1 MRDLFRGECWPS
13 AFNKRSS
20 GSTPLLFRMFPR
32 PPSVLCDRLLRAIP
46 FLVTGF
52 LGTAAVLADSP
63 LEEVVRI
70 AFQNNRELRIAALVI
85 ERARA
90 TERWSGRLDNPELEV
105 TFSDDEAGLDE
116 NEGTLA
122 VAFSQRFPLT
132 SRLRQ
137 EKSLRAWQVI
147 LAEAELAERKRELA
161 YQVDL
166 ALVEWLAMRAQLEN
180 ARKQTALNG
189 EILAFLTKQAEA
201 GEVSKLVVIQ
211 TKLTGQSISQQ
222 AMLAAASEKTALLH
236 LKQLIG
242 LEPGTGF
249 NPPGNLPRPGGSA
262 GVERE
267 FSKVLDHRPDHV
279 LALSR
284 IDEAEAEAAFAH
296 AKRWEDI
303 SVQAFAERERAV
315 DEPGGLERNTFL
327 GIGVSIPLPLRQRNQ
342 EGIAQA
348 NIQREEAA
356 REVEAVQF
364 RIRSELA
371 EAYQQNRDAWS
382 LAREI
387 GGEVMDLAEQNL
399 AEFRQ
404 AYAQGQASLVE
415 VQRAQEQILELRKAS
430 LDALAAWHRAKAKVR
445 YVTGDYPGLSP
456 RSETAK

>member
-1 MRDLFRGECWPS
+1 
-13 AFNKRSS
+13 
-20 GSTPLLFRMFPR
+20 MFPR
-32 PPSVLCDRLLRAIP
+32 PSTFLFSRLLRAVFI
-46 FLVTGF
+46 LVSGF
-52 LGTAAVLADSP
+52 LGAAPVFAESS
-63 LEEVVRI
+63 LEEVVRL
-70 AFQNNRELRIAALVI
+70 AFQNNRELRIAALEI
-85 ERARA
+85 NRARA
-90 TERWSGRLDNPELEV
+90 TARWSGRLDNPELEV

-166 ALVEWLAMRAQLEN
+166 ALVEWLATRTQREN
-180 ARKQTALNG
+180 AREQAALNG
-189 EILAFLTKQAEA
+189 EILAFLTKQAAA

-222 AMLAAASEKTALLH
+222 ASLADASEKTALLH

-249 NPPGNLPRPGGSA
+249 VPPAGLSRPGGHAA
-262 GVERE
+262 GERE
-267 FSKVLDHRPDHV
+267 FTEVLNRRPDHV

-356 REVEAVQF
+356 RELEAVQF

-371 EAYQQNRDAWS
+371 EAYQQSRDAWS

-430 LDALAAWHRAKAKVR
+430 LDALASWHRAEAKVR
-445 YVTGDYPGLSP
+445 YVTGAYPGLSLP
-456 RSETAK
+456 SDAAK